1 MGSIVDYRHP
11 GISRDMHDANNLDLA
26 LRGAAR
32 PDSPFGI
39 GHVSMRV
46 R

>member
-11 GISRDMHDANNLDLA
+11 GISRDMHDNNLDLA
-26 LRGAAR
+26 LRGAPR
-32 PDSPFGI
+32 PNSPFGI